1 MGKNLFVG
9 DRRNVIA
16 QKMADRPKD
25 IGNDDTIFRNNLIF
39 QVDGSTK
46 NIRDLV
52 FNCRAIFIDEI
63 F

>member
-9 DRRNVIA
+9 DRLNVIA

-25 IGNDDTIFRNNLIF
+25 IGNDDTIFRNNLFF